1 MTNYLLTVI
10 GTFETEQDCTQIGM
24 SLTPIVDSRNLK
36 FQPDKR
42 VLLFYFASE
51 VPKEELFDYITGAL
65 YSVSNSF
72 ILTEVSDKVS
82 VSLPKEV
89 KQHLFD
95 LETPTEDINM
105 RLEMVRIKN
114 NLDFMDQFEE
124 EEEDEE
130 VMAQFWLNLKDKLKE
145 PSLDQILDKICCD
158 GVSSLTAFE
167 KEILETYSKK

>member
-10 GTFETEQDCTQIGM
+10 GTFESEQDCTQIGM

-51 VPKEELFDYITGAL
+51 VPKGELFDYITGAL

-82 VSLPKEV
+82 VSLPEEV

-114 NLDFMDQFEE
+114 NLDFMEQFEE
-124 EEEDEE
+124 EEYDENL
-130 VMAQFWLNLKDKLKE
+130 MAQFWKELKE
-145 PSLDQILDKICCD
+145 KIKAPSLDQILDKISCD
-158 GVSSLTAFE
+158 GVNSLTAFE
-167 KEILETYSKK
+167 KETLETYSKK

>member
-10 GTFETEQDCTQIGM
+10 GFFESEQDCRQIAL
-24 SLTPIVDSRNLK
+24 SITPIVDSPNLK
-36 FQPDKR
+36 FQYSKG
-42 VLLFYFASE
+42 VMLYHFASE
-51 VPKEELFDYITGAL
+51 VNKIELFDYITGVL
-65 YSVSNSF
+65 YGISDSF
-72 ILTEVSDKVS
+72 ILTEMSDKVS
-82 VSLPKEV
+82 VSLPEEAK
-89 KQHLFD
+89 KNLFD
-95 LETPTEDINM
+95 LESPTGDVNM
-105 RLEMVRIKN
+105 RLEMSRIKN
-114 NLDFMDQFEE
+114 NLDFMEEFE